1 MKKEIRIFF
10 TAIMF
15 LTRIRVP
22 PAVDHSPVYLREAPR
37 YFPVV
42 GWIVG
47 AVSALFYLLGMRFI
61 STDAG
66 VVAAMVAGVLVT
78 GAFHEDGFADVCDGF
93 GGGWTKEKILGI
105 MKDSRIGA
113 YGAIGLILM
122 LGTKFILL
130 RELPAFTPSLEPAV
144 SAAAGSAL
152 LLGESPAPSLWTSAP
167 WNVFYDHRYVILA
180 IICAHSL
187 ARLMPVLVMQA
198 GTYAR
203 AGAGASASAGGGART
218 RTGAG
223 ADGGGGAGA
232 GEGTGAD
239 ASAGGD
245 ADTRADAGA
254 GTGVGTGAV
263 DAGKSGGIAGQRMSR
278 GGLVAAVVFALAP
291 FAFLPWHYLLVIAPV
306 LYATFELNRYFKRWI
321 GGYTGDCLG
330 AIEQVSEIVIYLGF
344 VLIFRY
350 F

>member
-1 MKKEIRIFF
+1 MIKELRIFF

-22 PAVDHSPVYLREAPR
+22 PTVDHSPLYLREAPR

-47 AVSALFYLLGMRFI
+47 AVSALFYLLGTRFI

-66 VVAAMVAGVLVT
+66 VVAAMVTGVLVT

-93 GGGWTKEKILGI
+93 GGGWTKEKILAI

-130 RELPAFTPSLEPAV
+130 RELPAFTPAL
-144 SAAAGSAL
+144 SAAAGSASSPFGAPASL
-152 LLGESPAPSLWTSAP
+152 QGAPAPEFWTTAP
-167 WNVFYDHRYVILA
+167 WNVFYDHRYAILA

-187 ARLMPVLVMQA
+187 GRLMPVLVMQA

-203 AGAGASASAGGGART
+203 ADAGAIAGAGASAAA
-218 RTGAG
+218 
-223 ADGGGGAGA
+223 
-232 GEGTGAD
+232 
-239 ASAGGD
+239 
-245 ADTRADAGA
+245 
-254 GTGVGTGAV
+254 GAV
-263 DAGKSGGIAGQRMSR
+263 DPGKSGAIAGQRMSA
-278 GGLVAAVVFALAP
+278 GGLIAAVIFALAP
-291 FAFLPWHYLLVIAPV
+291 FALLPWHYLLVIAPA

-330 AIEQVSEIVIYLGF
+330 AIEQVSEILIYLGF

>member
-1 MKKEIRIFF
+1 MKKEVRIFF

-22 PAVDHSPVYLREAPR
+22 PTVDHSPIYLREAPR

-47 AVSALFYLLGMRFI
+47 AVSALFYLLGTRFI

-66 VVAAMVAGVLVT
+66 VVAAIVAGVLVT

-122 LGTKFILL
+122 LGSKFVLIK
-130 RELPAFTPSLEPAV
+130 ELPAFTPSLNTT
-144 SAAAGSAL
+144 AA
-152 LLGESPAPSLWTSAP
+152 AP
-167 WNVFYDHRYVILA
+167 WNVFYDHRYAILA
-180 IICAHSL
+180 IVCAHSL
-187 ARLMPVLVMQA
+187 GRLMPVLVMQA

-203 AGAGASASAGGGART
+203 AGASAAA
-218 RTGAG
+218 
-223 ADGGGGAGA
+223 
-232 GEGTGAD
+232 
-239 ASAGGD
+239 
-245 ADTRADAGA
+245 
-254 GTGVGTGAV
+254 GAV
-263 DAGKSGGIAGQRMSR
+263 DAGKSGAIAGQRMST
-278 GGLVAAVVFALAP
+278 GGMIAAAVFALAP
-291 FAFLPWHYLLVIAPV
+291 FGFLSWHYLLAIAPV

-330 AIEQVSEIVIYLGF
+330 AIEQVSEIMIYLGF

>member
-1 MKKEIRIFF
+1 MKKELRIFF

-22 PAVDHSPVYLREAPR
+22 PTVDHSSEYLREAPR
-37 YFPVV
+37 YFPLV

-47 AVSALFYLLGMRFI
+47 AVSALFYLLGTRFI

-93 GGGWTKEKILGI
+93 GGGWTKEKILAI

-113 YGAIGLILM
+113 YAAIGLILM
-122 LGTKFILL
+122 LGSKFILL
-130 RELPAFTPSLEPAV
+130 RELPAFTPALNGAV
-144 SAAAGSAL
+144 A
-152 LLGESPAPSLWTSAP
+152 AP
-167 WNVFYDHRYVILA
+167 WNVFFDHRYAILA
-180 IICAHSL
+180 IVCAHSL
-187 ARLMPVLVMQA
+187 GRLMPVLVMQA

-203 AGAGASASAGGGART
+203 ADANAGA
-218 RTGAG
+218 
-223 ADGGGGAGA
+223 
-232 GEGTGAD
+232 
-239 ASAGGD
+239 
-245 ADTRADAGA
+245 
-254 GTGVGTGAV
+254 GAV
-263 DAGKSGGIAGQRMSR
+263 DAGKSGAIAGQRMST
-278 GGLVAAVVFALAP
+278 GGLIAAVIFALAP
-291 FAFLPWHYLLVIAPV
+291 FSFLPWHYLLVIAPV
-306 LYATFELNRYFKRWI
+306 LYAAFELNRYFKRWI